1 MHMLGRWV
9 PWAYRRTTAWD
20 NAVTLSSMFFMCPH
34 MFPPSGPHYLYT
46 WDLWALHWQPRWV
59 TPATVGVL
67 SSHLDR
73 LFVEYVIP
81 GLEQG
86 FCIGVMAHVPSALP
100 PATWLQHMQHHKWSL
115 TTCRPTSPWI
125 ASWAP

>member
-1 MHMLGRWV
+1 
-9 PWAYRRTTAWD
+9 
-20 NAVTLSSMFFMCPH
+20 MCPY
-34 MFPPSGPHYLYT
+34 MSPPSGLHYLYT
-46 WDLWALHWQPRWV
+46 WDMWALHWQPRRV

-86 FCIGVMAHVPSALP
+86 FCIRFNGMRTIRSASRNMASAY
-100 PATWLQHMQHHKWSL
+100 ATPQVVSDYLQADVTLVRFLGPLSPLFWTGWSSVSL
-115 TTCRPTSPWI
+115 E
-125 ASWAP
+125 